1 MLHKPKKTAMR
12 KQLKKSRIFM
22 TTTTAK
28 KRLEEIETYLTP
40 KEQAIRLAD
49 QMRKYPDAL
58 AHMKALVKLP
68 LRELPVQRP
77 FFAFERQAAEQH
89 PGDEPEDIRARH
101 RLTSALWRE
110 FHTLKLLIRQVND
123 AMQQKVEIIAL
134 QVALRLSA
142 LHALILQDAF
152 AHTATD
158 AVFTEAGIG
167 ETPPGRVLFQFA
179 PPSPLTEWSQE
190 TTALLK
196 DFFAHLAAVE
206 MVQDEHFDGHPI
218 LYPELEAELT
228 EATRIIESAVATA
241 KDYLNRR
248 AGRDGAGAA
257 ENNLAIALET
267 IKAGAKGQRAAAI
280 AAKWMHEAK
289 REAVGSDEERWERFR
304 EEFGASTPA
313 TGNT

>member
-1 MLHKPKKTAMR
+1 
-12 KQLKKSRIFM
+12 
-22 TTTTAK
+22 
-28 KRLEEIETYLTP
+28 LEEIETFLTP
-40 KEQAIRLAD
+40 KEWAIRLAD

-58 AHMKALVKLP
+58 ACMKALVKLP

-77 FFAFERQAAEQH
+77 FYAFEKQAAEQH

-101 RLTSALWRE
+101 RLTDALWRE
-110 FHTLKLLIRQVND
+110 FHTLKLLMRQVND
-123 AMQQKVEIIAL
+123 AMQQKVETIAL

-152 AHTATD
+152 AHTATNA

-167 ETPPGRVLFQFA
+167 ETPAGSVFFQFA
-179 PPSPLTEWSQE
+179 APSPLTEWSQE
-190 TTALLK
+190 TAALLK
-196 DFFAHLAAVE
+196 DFFAHRAAVE
-206 MVQDEHFDGHPI
+206 LVQAEHFDGHPI
-218 LYPELEAELT
+218 LNPELEAELT

-267 IKAGAKGQRAAAI
+267 IKAGDKSQRAAAI
-280 AAKWMHEAK
+280 AAKWMHDAK

-304 EEFGASTPA
+304 EEFGASKPA